1 MSYDLYTSFPCAT
14 VSDVE
19 AIVDNNDLD
28 IATRIQLLAPA
39 LATWAKDSARTGGDK
54 RTGGGYKSLVF
65 ADGGKQPR
73 YAKELIDEE
82 RKRMEQLGLWQPG
95 LPDLTHFPRYAF
107 FIQFSFTLASPYISR
122 DDDLFHINDNPVRKD
137 RVFNVPYVAASG
149 WKGALR
155 AAMTELQTE
164 DWQEQKNMQTEDW
177 QEQKNMQTLAAR
189 RFRLTRLF
197 GDEKGEEGEQ
207 VKELA
212 AYLDD
217 LSEAAAQ
224 VCRQQVRAC
233 FHGEEMSLPHHAGS
247 IQFFPTFFDS
257 IGLEVINPHDRKT
270 GAGKLPIYFEC
281 VPAKT
286 TGTFSLLYVPI
297 NVPAKGSD
305 VADDLKLLAEG
316 IVAMLT
322 LYGFGAKT
330 SSGYGRAEDALSTPG
345 EIILHAHLPALSV
358 AKPKQIVQ
366 PKSAQAPSNYQEPSG
381 QLIADLRKDDGSMK
395 SEAEYQDFIVQQ
407 GRAYKK
413 RDKQLYEKAAKWWE
427 REGRGL
433 WQQQLTEPEPAH
445 QPEPEPEPEP
455 ERPVTTTCSFQSLGE
470 LLEKADTIAAALK
483 EGGDE

>member
-1 MSYDLYTSFPCAT
+1 MT
-14 VSDVE
+14 
-19 AIVDNNDLD
+19 D
-28 IATRIQLLAPA
+28 I
-39 LATWAKDSARTGGDK
+39 
-54 RTGGGYKSLVF
+54 LV
-65 ADGGKQPR
+65 Q
-73 YAKELIDEE
+73 
-82 RKRMEQLGLWQPG
+82 
-95 LPDLTHFPRYAF
+95 
-107 FIQFSFTLASPYISR
+107 
-122 DDDLFHINDNPVRKD
+122 
-137 RVFNVPYVAASG
+137 
-149 WKGALR
+149 
-155 AAMTELQTE
+155 
-164 DWQEQKNMQTEDW
+164 DWQEQKNIQL
-177 QEQKNMQTLAAR
+177 LAAR
-189 RFRLTRLF
+189 RFRLTQLF

-212 AYLDD
+212 KYLDD

-224 VCRQQVRAC
+224 LYRQQVRAS
-233 FHGEEMSLPHHAGS
+233 FNGEELSLPHHAGC
-247 IQFFPTFFDS
+247 IQFFPSFFDS
-257 IGLEVINPHDRKT
+257 IGLDVINPHDRKT

-345 EIILHAHLPALSV
+345 EIIIHTHLPALLDAAEHMSSLDRPIPP
-358 AKPKQIVQ
+358 KPVLPGYVEMDEAGHIWLQT
-366 PKSAQAPSNYQEPSG
+366 
-381 QLIADLRKDDGSMK
+381 DLRNEDASLK
-395 SEAEYQDFIVQQ
+395 SEAEYQRTIEQQ
-407 GRAYKK
+407 GKKYKK
-413 RDKQLYEKAAKWWE
+413 SDKQRYTKAKNWWE
-427 REGRGL
+427 YEGHAI
-433 WQQQLTEPEPAH
+433 WQQQLAEPEPAH